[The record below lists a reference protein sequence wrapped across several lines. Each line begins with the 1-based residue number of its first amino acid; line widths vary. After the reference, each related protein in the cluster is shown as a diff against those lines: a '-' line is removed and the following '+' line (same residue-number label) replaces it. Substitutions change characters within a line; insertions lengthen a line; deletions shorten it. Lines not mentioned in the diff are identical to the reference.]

1 MKLLLSLSLLAI
13 LLGGC
18 ATQDDGSTDSSLSDM
33 YDTDGEEVTE
43 EETEDSEVTDE
54 EEIPDS
60 VGPTDIPDD
69 LIPSR

>member
-18 ATQDDGSTDSSLSDM
+18 ANQDDGSSDSSLGDM
-33 YDTDGEEVTE
+33 YDSDGEDVSEEDLENLDEV
-43 EETEDSEVTDE
+43 DE
-54 EEIPDS
+54 EEEPTS
-60 VGPTDIPDD
+60 VGPTDIPAD